1 MKTLDKVVAP
11 QELPL
16 PGTWPTAHYLSEEL
30 TVDTTS
36 IREPHPKVPSEAEKR
51 LEKLEE
57 RYRHELMDLVERC
70 ELRERIFR
78 LHCEL
83 GL

>member
-1 MKTLDKVVAP
+1 MKTLDKEVAP

-57 RYRHELMDLVERC
+57 RYRHELMDDEERL
-70 ELRERIFR
+70 ELRDRVLALRRR
-78 LHCEL
+78 L
-83 GL
+83 GR

>member
-1 MKTLDKVVAP
+1 
-11 QELPL
+11 
-16 PGTWPTAHYLSEEL
+16 
-30 TVDTTS
+30 VDTTS
-36 IREPHPKVPSEAEKR
+36 IREPHRKVPSEAEKR

-57 RYRHELMDLVERC
+57 RYRHELMDPVERC